1 MLLTAHNKYID
12 TACLSGLFTQGE
24 KYSDKIYF
32 LIDRVNNDVDL
43 TDCAFTIRA
52 VNENGNMTD
61 SVLGKLVQESDILL
75 TWEISEY
82 ITACAGTLNL
92 EIIGI
97 KGDAVIIKYK
107 MKPISIRKSILGEG
121 LPEPDIIEKKLLEM
135 QEILSAAQDIA
146 VKTPYIQ
153 DDSWYVW
160 SIAENCYINSG
171 VSAAGQKGE
180 KGEPGTDGLN
190 GRDGT
195 NGKDGIDGKDGL
207 SAYEIWL
214 AQGHTGT
221 ESDFLASLKGEA
233 GTNGK
238 DGADG
243 VNGRDGLNG
252 KDGTDGQNGLSAYE
266 TWLSLGNIGSEA
278 DFIASLKGRNGTD
291 GKDGENGK
299 NGTDGKNGEN
309 GTDGFSPVAVVSSFG
324 STITIT
330 ITDISGTTN
339 VSFCAPDQAQLDAIT
354 QSVAALH
361 SVDISLE
368 SRIAALEASSGGGG
382 RLSLYSAGSHLYYE
396 EKIHLQLNGT
406 IYSLS
411 EFTELYPDFCS
422 AENEY
427 ALHYSFFLGWDTQVF
442 TCSTSS
448 IRINSNSLIAMTF
461 IAGSTEI
468 GVLRLVK
475 SDSGTPEDIL
485 TKAQTDGN
493 YIDLS
498 FQWLYSDTYITTLS
512 SCENVTAGDYYLA
525 WLGRSNNSH
534 PLINSITIIS

>member
-1 MLLTAHNKYID
+1 MLITAHNKYID

-61 SVLGKLVQESDILL
+61 SALEKSVQELNILL
-75 TWEISEY
+75 VWEVSEY
-82 ITACAGTLNL
+82 ITACAGSLHL

-107 MKPISIRKSILGEG
+107 MKPINIRKSILGEG
-121 LPEPDIIEKKLLEM
+121 LPEPDVIERKLLEM
-135 QEILSAAQDIA
+135 QKILSITQDIA

-153 DDSWYVW
+153 ENFWYVW

-171 VSAAGQKGE
+171 VSAAGPKGE
-180 KGEPGTDGLN
+180 KGEPGDDGLN

-195 NGKDGIDGKDGL
+195 NGKDGIDGQDGL

-221 ESDFLASLKGEA
+221 ESDFLSSLKGEA
-233 GTNGK
+233 GTDGK

-278 DFIASLKGRNGTD
+278 DFIASLKGRDGTD

-299 NGTDGKNGEN
+299 SGTDGKNGEN
-309 GTDGFSPVAVVSSFG
+309 GTDGFSPVAVVSSFD

-330 ITDISGTTN
+330 ITDINGTTN
-339 VSFCAPDQAQLDAIT
+339 VSFCVPDQAQLDAIT

-368 SRIAALEASSGGGG
+368 SRIAALEASGSGGG
-382 RLSLYSAGSHLYYE
+382 RISLYSAGSHLSYE
-396 EKIHLQLNGT
+396 QKIHLQLNDT

-411 EFTELYPDFCS
+411 EFTETYPDFCS

-427 ALHYSFFLGWDTQVF
+427 ALNYSFFLGWDTQIF

-448 IRINSNSLIAMTF
+448 IRITSNSLIAMTF

-468 GVLRLVK
+468 GVMRLVR

-512 SCENVTAGDYYLA
+512 SCENVPAGDYYLA
-525 WLGRSNNSH
+525 WLARSNNSH
-534 PLINSITIIS
+534 PLISSITIIS